1 MRKPRDID
9 GELAAIRERQRVL
22 EVQRTAQFGELVEAT
37 GADTLSIEALVG
49 ALLAAVEAMKE
60 PETVAR
66 WTERGQTFFRTRT
79 GAGGKSGTRGK
90 RASGGKDGGSPT
102 EAAGDVAAG
111 HPEPGSAP
119 AKDGSSLL

>member
-22 EVQRTAQFGELVEAT
+22 KVERTAQFGELVEAT
-37 GADTLSIEALVG
+37 GADKLSIEALVG

-60 PETVAR
+60 PETIAR
-66 WTERGQTFFRTRT
+66 WTERGQAFFRTST

-90 RASGGKDGGSPT
+90 RASDGKDSGSAP
-102 EAAGDVAAG
+102 EAGGDVAAA
-111 HPEPGSAP
+111 HPQPGSAP
-119 AKDGSSLL
+119 PKDGSSLL